1 MSRIM
6 NEQMQRQTTKTQLQ
20 RIESETFRD
29 LERRFNKIKLRL
41 NTMRDHTVNGI
52 NDLLS
57 LT

>member
-6 NEQMQRQTTKTQLQ
+6 NEQMQRQMTKTQLQ

-29 LERRFNKIKLRL
+29 LERRFNKIKVRL
-41 NTMRDHTVNGI
+41 NNMRDHTTGGI